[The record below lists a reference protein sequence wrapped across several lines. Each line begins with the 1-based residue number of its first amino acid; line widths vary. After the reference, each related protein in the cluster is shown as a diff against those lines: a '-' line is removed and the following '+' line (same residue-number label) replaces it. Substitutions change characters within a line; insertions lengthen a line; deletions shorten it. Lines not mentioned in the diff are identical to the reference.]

1 MQSLVELIVNLLQ
14 LPRAYEWFKE
24 NFGDYDWRPTFVA
37 LVVISILLAALV
49 LAFVLVF

>member
-14 LPRAYEWFKE
+14 LPKAYEWFKE

-37 LVVISILLAALV
+37 VGVISIVVVALV
-49 LAFVLVF
+49 VVLLVVS

>member
-14 LPRAYEWFKE
+14 LPKAYEWFKE

-37 LVVISILLAALV
+37 VGVISIVVAALV
-49 LAFVLVF
+49 LILILIL